1 MQNSVSNTF
10 RKEKMDKI
18 IITDLK
24 CNLIIGTLPQ
34 ERERKQDIFLDVTL
48 YCDMKKAG
56 RSDCLMDAIDYS
68 AVESALKE
76 TAENSSFF
84 LLEALGESL
93 AEKALT
99 FDGVKKVKLTIRKP
113 GACKYAGMIAIEIK
127 RKSAHS

>member
-99 FDGVKKVKLTIRKP
+99 FCSLLVNSSITTPVRSGVSFILSI
-113 GACKYAGMIAIEIK
+113 
-127 RKSAHS
+127 